1 MSDLVSRPLGSEG
14 VVGVKFENGKLVLE
28 LAHNHA
34 SGSVKLVVTEDP
46 AYFLD
51 KLAAAIPGVW
61 DDAAIAVAKQ
71 AIAKL

>member
-1 MSDLVSRPLGSEG
+1 MSDLVSAPVGKEG
-14 VVGVKFENGKLVLE
+14 AVSVKFEDGKLVLE

-34 SGSVKLVVTEDP
+34 SGTVKLVVTENP

-71 AIAKL
+71 AIAAL